1 MKVKKNKNLTPYNE
15 EVYKKILTTH
25 LIIFGIYSV
34 IQRKEKCTFEKIIE
48 ECFYSFP
55 KIFSF
60 SRHLEW
66 PDSLKFDRSLRTL
79 RENGLIV
86 GNPKTLFTLTK
97 FGENIA
103 KTTTKV
109 LKQGLP
115 SRKVIIDKPG
125 RDAEINWLRNLKNN
139 EIFYRFLKEKK
150 YFLITNMELRSLLR
164 CTLETPLRIVKQNLV
179 YSINLAEEFEE
190 KELLKF
196 LKFCQQHLSKK

>member
-1 MKVKKNKNLTPYNE
+1 MKIIKNKKLVLYGE
-15 EVYKKILTTH
+15 EMYIKIPAAH
-25 LIIFGIYSV
+25 LIIYGIYS
-34 IQRKEKCTFEKIIE
+34 ILRRKERCTFEKIIE
-48 ECFYSFP
+48 ECFYLFP

-60 SRHLEW
+60 NRHPEW
-66 PDSLKFDRSLRTL
+66 PDSLKFDRSLRML
-79 RENGLIV
+79 RENGLIF
-86 GNPKTLFTLTK
+86 GSPKSLFTLTK

-103 KTTTKV
+103 KTTAKV

-115 SRKVIIDKPG
+115 LRKVIIEKSG

-150 YFLITNMELRSLLR
+150 HFLITNMELRNLLR

-179 YSINLAEEFEE
+179 YSINLAEEFKE

-196 LKFCQQHLSKK
+196 LKFCQQYLPKK